1 MARSSKDPSA
11 PEVPLVLV
19 SNRGPVTFG
28 PGGEVQRGSGGLVT
42 ALTGLASH
50 RAAIWIASAMTEE
63 DAEVSRE
70 HSGRAFPVRS
80 PAGGQFEVRLVVSDA
95 DAYDR

>member
-28 PGGEVQRGSGGLVT
+28 PGGEVARGSGGVVT

-50 RAAIWIASAMTEE
+50 RDAVWIASAMTPE
-63 DAEVSRE
+63 DAAVSRE
-70 HSGRAFPVRS
+70 QLLDAVWGRDAERNRS
-80 PAGGQFEVRLVVSDA
+80 DI
-95 DAYDR
+95 